1 MSYFDFK
8 QFRIYHDECAMKV
21 GTDAVLLGAWCPIM
35 NARRILDIGTG
46 SGIIALMLAQRT
58 DAKIVGVEL
67 DKEAAIQAQE
77 NAQRSKFSSRVQVVH
92 SDIVHYKPEEK
103 FDLIVS
109 NPPFF
114 SSSLIS
120 PNKQRSLARHADT
133 LPLES
138 LAKTAHQL
146 LEPDGLFCV
155 ILPNDIAD
163 KFVNICIVNHFT
175 PIKIVSV
182 LTTITKPC
190 KRKLLCFKKGVH
202 PDHLLCETLVLTTNN
217 GQRSDAYNKL
227 TEDFYL

>member
-1 MSYFDFK
+1 
-8 QFRIYHDECAMKV
+8 MKV

-67 DKEAAIQAQE
+67 DKEAAVQAQE

-92 SDIVHYKPEEK
+92 SNIVHYKPEEK

-138 LAKTAHQL
+138 LAKTAYQL

-155 ILPNDIAD
+155 ILPNYIAD

-202 PDHLLCETLVLTTNN
+202 HDHLLCDTLVLTTNN
-217 GQRSDAYNKL
+217 GQRSDAYLKL
-227 TEDFYL
+227 TEDFYM

>member
-8 QFRIYHDECAMKV
+8 QFRIYHDKCAMKV

-67 DKEAAIQAQE
+67 DKEAAVQAQE

-92 SDIVHYKPEEK
+92 SNIVHYKPEEK

-138 LAKTAHQL
+138 LAKAAYQL

-202 PDHLLCETLVLTTNN
+202 HDHLLCDTLVLTTNN
-217 GQRSDAYNKL
+217 GQRSDAYLKL
-227 TEDFYL
+227 TEDFYM